1 MEAKGR
7 CFWLDEKKPDYV
19 KYHDEEWGVPVYD
32 DLKMFEFLTLESAQ
46 AGLSWY
52 TILSRREEYRKAF
65 ADFDASKVVNFTD
78 EDVDILMNN
87 KGIIRNK
94 LKIKAAISNAR
105 IFLDIQQSEGSFSN
119 YLWNYVDGKPIINK
133 FKTPEDFPASSPLSD
148 KISKDLKKRGFKFF
162 GTTICY
168 AHLQASGIIN
178 DHSCN
183 CFRRQEIISS
193 YSLD

>member
-78 EDVDILMNN
+78 KDIEILMNN

>member
-52 TILSRREEYRKAF
+52 TILSRRDEYRKAF

-78 EDVDILMNN
+78 KDIEILMNN